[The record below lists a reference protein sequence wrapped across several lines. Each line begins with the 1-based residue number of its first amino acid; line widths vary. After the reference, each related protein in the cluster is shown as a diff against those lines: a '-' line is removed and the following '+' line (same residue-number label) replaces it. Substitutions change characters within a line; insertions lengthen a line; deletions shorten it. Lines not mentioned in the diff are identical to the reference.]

1 MKCQY
6 CGVEE
11 TFPFNCNY
19 CGKYFCAEHR
29 LPENHACDQLWR
41 ARKPTEYPIAETP
54 PPRPLGYPRGVAR
67 AKGPFSSW
75 LRSEEAKH
83 LTAGAVLVL
92 LVGLSL
98 VSPGFRFVG
107 FPVWAVFLSAVLF
120 AASFLLHE
128 LAHKFT
134 AQKNGL
140 WAEFRMTSFGAV
152 LTVFSIFS
160 PFKIIAPGA
169 VVISG
174 YANESTFGRVAV
186 AGPMTNIVI
195 GVLLA
200 ALSIIIPSRI
210 PFLDPVQTVPI
221 LKTIVGSTAAIN
233 GFLAAFNL
241 LPFGILDGRKVFTWN
256 RRVWVI
262 VFIASVA
269 LTVLSYYVL

>member
-6 CGVEE
+6 CGVDEA
-11 TFPFNCNY
+11 FPFDCNY
-19 CGKYFCAEHR
+19 CGKYFCADHR

-41 ARKPTEYPIAETP
+41 ARKPTEYPVAETP
-54 PPRPLGYPRGVAR
+54 PLRPFGYPRGDAR
-67 AKGPFSSW
+67 TRGQFSSW
-75 LRSEEAKH
+75 LMSKEARH

-98 VSPGFRFVG
+98 VAPGFRFIG
-107 FPVWAVFLSAVLF
+107 FPVWAVFLSAALF

-140 WAEFRMTSFGAV
+140 SAEFRMTSFGAV
-152 LTVFSIFS
+152 LTIFSIFS

-169 VVISG
+169 VTISG

-186 AGPMTNIVI
+186 AGPITNIVI

-200 ALSIIIPSRI
+200 VLSIIMPSRI
-210 PFLDPVQTVPI
+210 PFLDTFQTALI
-221 LKTIVGSTAAIN
+221 LKAIIGSAAATN

-241 LPFGILDGRKVFTWN
+241 LPLGILDGRKVFTWN
-256 RRVWVI
+256 KRVWAI
-262 VFIASVA
+262 VFFASIA